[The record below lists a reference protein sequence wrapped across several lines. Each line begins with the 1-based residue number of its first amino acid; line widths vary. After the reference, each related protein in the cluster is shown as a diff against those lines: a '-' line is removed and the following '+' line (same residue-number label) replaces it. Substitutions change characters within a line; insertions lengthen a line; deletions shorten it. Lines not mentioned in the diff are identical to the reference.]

1 MVDSELEKKIFKLLD
16 KTGIPI
22 RKTVG
27 FSVVFKPNLYNEEY
41 LKDTLEHNLY
51 KPEFGIVPEL
61 PFEFSTEEM
70 ITIVLKY
77 IYDTTGIKLSKME
90 QLLTTPSY
98 NGNPFLLLLNEHS
111 FRQKICLAKK
121 TIPGSLILRY
131 NYGNFGFISLGN
143 IEVIRGDFGI
153 SDSTIR
159 NLGNLRKIYKDFW
172 VTRYEN
178 LLQLESLSPLKE
190 VGGNV
195 TINDEIL
202 SSLDTLESVKGNL
215 NLRKSKITNLGNLK
229 YVGGNFLAKKEIF
242 DTYDFSNIDIRGKI
256 KLFKT

>member
-1 MVDSELEKKIFKLLD
+1 
-16 KTGIPI
+16 
-22 RKTVG
+22 
-27 FSVVFKPNLYNEEY
+27 
-41 LKDTLEHNLY
+41 
-51 KPEFGIVPEL
+51 
-61 PFEFSTEEM
+61 
-70 ITIVLKY
+70 
-77 IYDTTGIKLSKME
+77 
-90 QLLTTPSY
+90 
-98 NGNPFLLLLNEHS
+98 
-111 FRQKICLAKK
+111 
-121 TIPGSLILRY
+121 
-131 NYGNFGFISLGN
+131 LGN

-178 LLQLESLSPLKE
+178 LLQLEPLSPLKE

-242 DTYDFSNIDIRGKI
+242 DTYDFSNIDIPGKI